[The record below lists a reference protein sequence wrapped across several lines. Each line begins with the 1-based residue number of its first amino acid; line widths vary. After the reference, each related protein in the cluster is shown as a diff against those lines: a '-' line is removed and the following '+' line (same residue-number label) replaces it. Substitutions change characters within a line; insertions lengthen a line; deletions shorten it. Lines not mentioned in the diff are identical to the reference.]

1 MSDKPIELGAGNYI
15 VRSPEVFVRL
25 IKILRSGSMVF
36 CVEKAA
42 PELSKESELGTMS
55 DDGSA
60 DTK

>member
-36 CVEKAA
+36 CVEKAT
-42 PELSKESELGTMS
+42 PELSKESELGTMP

-60 DTK
+60 DLK